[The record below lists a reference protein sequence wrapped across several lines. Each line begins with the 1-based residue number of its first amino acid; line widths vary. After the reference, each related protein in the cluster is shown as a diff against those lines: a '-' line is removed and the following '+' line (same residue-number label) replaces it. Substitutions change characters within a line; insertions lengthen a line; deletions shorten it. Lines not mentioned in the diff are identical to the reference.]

1 MADIIPSSN
10 SGYKLVGT
18 NDELPT
24 AHPDGFSSAV
34 SQASRQPLLVST
46 GGVVTAVDTQQLI
59 KSWQESGLQSFSVE
73 SVDRVL
79 SVLNSAKSSSGT
91 KMDTPANLPAN
102 TAWPSAAAAP
112 QSAGYASPGAPW
124 PQGQMAMPVYPYGQP
139 PAQPAAGVPMP
150 PAAFTPDMQF
160 PYGQPYP
167 PGAYPPGAYQ
177 PGAYPPG
184 MYPSPPSSAAAMQ
197 GGPPGAAP
205 WNAYGATQQAPTML
219 ATVNL
224 TTVEPPNVDV
234 FFDMDAGGALTAW
247 YHAVI
252 PSDKGLLLIFD
263 TRSRGATQFV
273 PPEGRPIKVQCKA
286 LSDRQV
292 SAASCGLSFAL
303 GPLEVVVLIFVVQ
316 SEDQPDN
323 SQGENSEALADLM
336 KSVLR

>member
-24 AHPDGFSSAV
+24 AHPDGFSTAV

-46 GGVVTAVDTQQLI
+46 GGIVTAVDTQQLI
-59 KSWQESGLQSFSVE
+59 KSWQESGSQSFSVE
-73 SVDRVL
+73 SIDRVL

-102 TAWPSAAAAP
+102 NAWPSAAAVP
-112 QSAGYASPGAPW
+112 QSAGYASPVAPW
-124 PQGQMAMPVYPYGQP
+124 PQGQMAMPGYPYGQP
-139 PAQPAAGVPMP
+139 QQMAGVPMP
-150 PAAFTPDMQF
+150 QAAFTPDMQF

-167 PGAYPPGAYQ
+167 PGAYPQ
-177 PGAYPPG
+177 GAYPAPQ
-184 MYPSPPSSAAAMQ
+184 SSTAAALQ
-197 GGPPGAAP
+197 GGPPGMSP
-205 WNAYGATQQAPTML
+205 WGTYGAPQQAPTML
-219 ATVNL
+219 ATINL
-224 TTVEPPNVDV
+224 TTIEPPNVDV

-286 LSDRQV
+286 LGDRQV